1 MGKGAGRYSASRA
14 EREQQSRTGPD
25 WPVSADG
32 PGCRENAVS
41 IMPGRSSRMT
51 AIAESMRVTGG
62 LFDALNCL
70 LAYRP
75 SLGLSLPSCPVSQ
88 ATAGRPSARANA
100 RRRAATLCDKVAR
113 CRQSLVTSP
122 RYTPFQ
128 RFSHG
133 ASDKALLPRRQRFIL
148 PRLIPHT
155 GPPHSHGEGQ
165 VIPARSG
172 GCAGACPIALTARA
186 GRPAR
191 FDAAPRPAG
200 WRRAPR
206 LRTTKSPARAWP
218 GVALSS
224 GGPPGSAAPCQP

>member
-1 MGKGAGRYSASRA
+1 
-14 EREQQSRTGPD
+14 
-25 WPVSADG
+25 
-32 PGCRENAVS
+32 
-41 IMPGRSSRMT
+41 MPGRSSRMT

-100 RRRAATLCDKVAR
+100 RRRAATLCDKFAP

-148 PRLIPHT
+148 PRLIPHRPSPLPRG
-155 GPPHSHGEGQ
+155 GPSD
-165 VIPARSG
+165 SG
-172 GCAGACPIALTARA
+172 PVRRVRRRMSDRPDGA
-186 GRPAR
+186 GRGPAR